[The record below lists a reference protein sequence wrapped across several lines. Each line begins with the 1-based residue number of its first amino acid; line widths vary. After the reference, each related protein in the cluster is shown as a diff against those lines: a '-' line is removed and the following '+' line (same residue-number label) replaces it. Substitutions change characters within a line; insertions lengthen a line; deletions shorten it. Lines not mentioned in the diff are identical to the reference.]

1 MNLQICGLSKSFGK
15 NKALQKISIDFDAK
29 VYGLLGENGS
39 GKTTFMRCLA
49 RIYMTDS
56 ESVLWD
62 QAPLTEAREKDYLKS
77 VGYLPQHF
85 GLYKSLSLYD
95 ALSTV
100 YFAKGLAADK
110 RETSILEA
118 ARLVNLTDK
127 LQTKI
132 SALSGGMLRRA
143 GIAQALLGE
152 PSLLMFDEPTTG
164 LDPEER
170 LRFKNLISDIK
181 GGKTILLS
189 THIVEDV
196 EAVCDRILVLHKG
209 RLLGDFSQEELRS
222 KAEGKVYQI
231 DAEEEALL
239 VPTFWVVKKF
249 LHKGRVALRVLS
261 QNNQRAEKIGAGIE
275 DGYFYLLKQME
286 DEAH

>member
-62 QAPLTEAREKDYLKS
+62 QAPLTEAREKEYLKN

-100 YFAKGLAADK
+100 YFAKGLAVDK
-110 RETSILEA
+110 REASILEA

-127 LQTKI
+127 LQTRI

-170 LRFKNLISDIK
+170 LRFKNLVSDIK
-181 GGKTILLS
+181 GGRTILLS

-231 DAEEEALL
+231 DAEEESLL
-239 VPTFWVVKKF
+239 VPPFWVVKKF

-275 DGYFYLLKQME
+275 DGYFYLLKQVE

>member
-62 QAPLTEAREKDYLKS
+62 QVPLTEAREKDYLKS

-100 YFAKGLAADK
+100 YFAKGLVADK
-110 RETSILEA
+110 REASILEA
-118 ARLVNLTDK
+118 VRLVNLTDK

-181 GGKTILLS
+181 GGRTILLS

-231 DAEEEALL
+231 DAEEESLL
-239 VPTFWVVKKF
+239 VPPFWVVKKF

-261 QNNQRAEKIGAGIE
+261 QNNQRAEKIGSGIE

>member
-77 VGYLPQHF
+77 IGYLPQHF

-95 ALSTV
+95 ALCTV

-118 ARLVNLTDK
+118 VRLVNLTDK

-231 DAEEEALL
+231 DAEEESLL
-239 VPTFWVVKKF
+239 VPPFWVVKKF

>member
-1 MNLQICGLSKSFGK
+1 M
-15 NKALQKISIDFDAK
+15 
-29 VYGLLGENGS
+29 
-39 GKTTFMRCLA
+39 
-49 RIYMTDS
+49 
-56 ESVLWD
+56 
-62 QAPLTEAREKDYLKS
+62 
-77 VGYLPQHF
+77 
-85 GLYKSLSLYD
+85 
-95 ALSTV
+95 
-100 YFAKGLAADK
+100 
-110 RETSILEA
+110 
-118 ARLVNLTDK
+118 NLTDK

-231 DAEEEALL
+231 DAEEESLL
-239 VPTFWVVKKF
+239 VPPFWVVKKF

>member
-39 GKTTFMRCLA
+39 GKTTFLRCLA
-49 RIYMTDS
+49 RIYMTDA

-62 QAPLTEAREKDYLKS
+62 QAPLTETREKDYLKN

-85 GLYKSLSLYD
+85 GLYKSLSLFD

-110 RETSILEA
+110 REASILEA

-127 LQTKI
+127 LQTRI

-164 LDPEER
+164 LDPEELKPFVTASWSCTRVGYLAISPRKNCAAKRRERSIR
-170 LRFKNLISDIK
+170 LILKKN
-181 GGKTILLS
+181 
-189 THIVEDV
+189 
-196 EAVCDRILVLHKG
+196 R
-209 RLLGDFSQEELRS
+209 
-222 KAEGKVYQI
+222 
-231 DAEEEALL
+231 
-239 VPTFWVVKKF
+239 
-249 LHKGRVALRVLS
+249 
-261 QNNQRAEKIGAGIE
+261 
-275 DGYFYLLKQME
+275 YLFRPFGL
-286 DEAH
+286 

>member
-1 MNLQICGLSKSFGK
+1 
-15 NKALQKISIDFDAK
+15 
-29 VYGLLGENGS
+29 
-39 GKTTFMRCLA
+39 MRCLA

-77 VGYLPQHF
+77 IGYLPQHF

-110 RETSILEA
+110 RDASILEA

-127 LQTKI
+127 LQTRI

-181 GGKTILLS
+181 GGRTILLS

-231 DAEEEALL
+231 DAEEESLL
-239 VPTFWVVKKF
+239 VPPFWVVKKF

>member
-62 QAPLTEAREKDYLKS
+62 QAPLTEAREKEYLKN

-100 YFAKGLAADK
+100 YFAKGLAVDK
-110 RETSILEA
+110 REASILEA

-127 LQTKI
+127 LQTRI

-181 GGKTILLS
+181 GGRTILLS

-231 DAEEEALL
+231 DAEEESLL
-239 VPTFWVVKKF
+239 VPPFWVVKKF